1 MIENSARGLC
11 AMSLLCGAAMSI
23 SPEGSVKKIMTVL
36 CAATLIMSIL
46 MPMKEMDFSS
56 YALELAKL
64 EEREQ
69 SLRTEGEEIN
79 SRLNRLVIQSQYEA
93 YIMDKAAKLGL
104 KAEKV
109 KVGVEWSTQGLW
121 VPATAELECSG
132 EEKLKVNLKEII
144 TSELGIAPERQYW
157 NDNE

>member
-1 MIENSARGLC
+1 MIENAARGLC

-23 SPEGSVKKIMTVL
+23 SPEGSVKKVMSIL
-36 CAATLIMSIL
+36 CAAVLIMSVL
-46 MPMKEMDFSS
+46 TPLKEMDFSS

-69 SLRTEGEEIN
+69 SLQAEGEEIN

-93 YIMDKAAKLGL
+93 YIMDKATKLGL
-104 KAEKV
+104 SVETV
-109 KVGVEWSTQGLW
+109 KVGVEWSTEGLW
-121 VPATAELECSG
+121 VPKTAEIKCAGDER
-132 EEKLKVNLKEII
+132 LKKTLGEII

-157 NDNE
+157 SENE